1 MLRAPMVREKQLR
14 LVYSLLKPALRVA
27 ARFNVPVRTL
37 SELLRLAYYE
47 TLSREGLSTE
57 IIAERF
63 GQTPRHMRTLAQKL
77 RGDFFAAERD
87 IGLVREVEDAIA
99 TGAGTAAEIADVVKG
114 ATPGDTERAVQAL
127 LSEQRIEVH
136 DGRWR
141 IGRRYA
147 VLASDQFQHRID
159 ALNHYLDVAV
169 RAVVQRLVHDDR
181 ETAMIKT
188 INFGADPRE
197 LRAYLDRLEGDLRR
211 AIGQLDESATFAGTS
226 DRFTLAIT
234 LARVDRG

>member
-1 MLRAPMVREKQLR
+1 MIREKQLR

-47 TLSREGLSTE
+47 TLAREGLSSDV
-57 IIAERF
+57 IAERF
-63 GQTPRHMRTLAQKL
+63 GQTSRHMRTLAQKL
-77 RGDFFAAERD
+77 KGDFFAAEQN

-99 TGAGTAAEIADVVKG
+99 TGAGTTAEIAKVVKG
-114 ATPGDTERAVQAL
+114 VPRAEIEGAVETL
-127 LSEQRIEVH
+127 LAEQRVEAH
-136 DGRWR
+136 EGRWR

-147 VLASDQFQHRID
+147 VLASEQFQHRID
-159 ALNHYLDVAV
+159 ALNHYLDAAV

-188 INFGADPRE
+188 ISFGAKPEE

-211 AIGQLDESATFAGTS
+211 EIGQLDESATFAGTN
-226 DRFTLAIT
+226 DRFALSIT
-234 LARVDRG
+234 LARVDRDG